1 MTRKSLLQLA
11 NKARGHG
18 AKLAAGGV
26 TLMLA
31 AQNAMAQTAPAAP
44 DVSAGD
50 EGFLMSLLT
59 PIGILGSAYL
69 IVTIAIRGWK
79 IMRSV

>member
-1 MTRKSLLQLA
+1 MTRKALKQLA

-31 AQNAMAQTAPAAP
+31 AQNAMAAPAAP
-44 DVSAGD
+44 DVSAG
-50 EGFLMSLLT
+50 EGFLLGLLV
-59 PIGILGSAYL
+59 PIGVLGSAYL

>member
-1 MTRKSLLQLA
+1 MTRKALKQLA

-44 DVSAGD
+44 DVSAG
-50 EGFLMSLLT
+50 ESFLMSLLT

>member
-1 MTRKSLLQLA
+1 MTRNALKQLA
-11 NKARGHG
+11 IKARGHG

-44 DVSAGD
+44 DVSAG

>member
-1 MTRKSLLQLA
+1 MNRKSLSQLA

-31 AQNAMAQTAPAAP
+31 AQNAMAQTAPAPP
-44 DVSAGD
+44 DVSDG
-50 EGFLMSLLT
+50 EQFLMSLLV
-59 PIGILGSAYL
+59 PIGVLGSAYL

>member
-1 MTRKSLLQLA
+1 MNRKSLLQLA

-44 DVSAGD
+44 DVSAG

>member
-44 DVSAGD
+44 DVSAG
-50 EGFLMSLLT
+50 ESFLMSLLT

>member
-1 MTRKSLLQLA
+1 MTRNSLIQLA
-11 NKARGHG
+11 KKARGHG

-44 DVSAGD
+44 DVSAG
-50 EGFLMSLLT
+50 EAFLLGLLV
-59 PIGILGSAYL
+59 PIGVLGSAYL

>member
-1 MTRKSLLQLA
+1 MNRKSLSQLA

-31 AQNAMAQTAPAAP
+31 AQNAMAQPVPTAPDA
-44 DVSAGD
+44 SAG
-50 EGFLMSLLT
+50 EQFIMSLLV
-59 PIGILGSAYL
+59 PIGVLGSAYL

>member
-1 MTRKSLLQLA
+1 MNRKSLSQLA

-31 AQNAMAQTAPAAP
+31 AQNAMAQAAPAAP
-44 DVSAGD
+44 DVSAG
-50 EGFLMSLLT
+50 ESFLMSLLT

>member
-1 MTRKSLLQLA
+1 MTRKALKQLA

-31 AQNAMAQTAPAAP
+31 AQNAMAQAAPSAP
-44 DVSAGD
+44 DVSAG
-50 EGFLMSLLT
+50 EAFLLALLV
-59 PIGILGSAYL
+59 PIGVLGSAYL

>member
-1 MTRKSLLQLA
+1 MTEKLLPQLV

-31 AQNAMAQTAPAAP
+31 AQNAMAQAAPATP
-44 DVSAGD
+44 DVSAG
-50 EGFLMSLLT
+50 ESFLLGLLV
-59 PIGILGSAYL
+59 PIGVLGSAYL

>member
-1 MTRKSLLQLA
+1 MTEKQPSQLLV
-11 NKARGHG
+11 KARGHG

-31 AQNAMAQTAPAAP
+31 ATNSMAQTAPATP
-44 DVSAGD
+44 DVSAG
-50 EGFLMSLLT
+50 ESFLMSLLT
-59 PIGILGSAYL
+59 PIGVLGSAYL

>member
-1 MTRKSLLQLA
+1 MTRKALLQLA

-31 AQNAMAQTAPAAP
+31 ATNAMAQTAPTAP
-44 DVSAGD
+44 DVSAG
-50 EGFLMSLLT
+50 ETFLLGLLV

>member
-1 MTRKSLLQLA
+1 MNRKSLKQLA

-31 AQNAMAQTAPAAP
+31 AQNAMAQTAPTAP
-44 DVSAGD
+44 DVSAG
-50 EGFLMSLLT
+50 ESFLMSLLT

>member
-1 MTRKSLLQLA
+1 MTRKALKQLA

-31 AQNAMAQTAPAAP
+31 AQNAMAAAPAAP
-44 DVSAGD
+44 DVSAG